1 MHGFKYL
8 RACGKIVIREFIV
21 SIILISEIKLKM
33 QDELKNKRTNLK
45 KNLKKYNIY
54 IITIKN
60 KIQIQKIQII
70 PRSHD
75 ISI

>member
-1 MHGFKYL
+1 M
-8 RACGKIVIREFIV
+8 IREFIV